1 MIIITKDI
9 NIMKKLSFN
18 QLVSLI
24 QYHRFERVT
33 ARNSKNGVPYYVF
46 FCDKLDGKV
55 KEQLQNYGN
64 VQLGRAVSQY
74 APEQRKT
81 VVFVYDK
88 NIKLV

>member
-1 MIIITKDI
+1 
-9 NIMKKLSFN
+9 MKKLSFK
-18 QLVSLI
+18 QLVNLI

-33 ARNSKNGVPYYVF
+33 ARNSKSGVPYYVF
-46 FCDKLDGKV
+46 FCDKLDGETR
-55 KEQLQNYGN
+55 EQLLSYSN
-64 VQLGRAVSQY
+64 VELGLAVSQY